1 MVKRAFSSR
10 CVAWTGLL
18 LVALSVVLSACGST
32 SNTSAKSTPPAHPT
46 STPLAHLTLT
56 STTISLTET
65 KGQYALNPKT
75 ITIKTGQSV
84 TWKNET
90 STPQT
95 ITGQGFPSSP
105 AIPPGGTYHYTFEK
119 AGHYTFTD
127 AAHPDVTG
135 TVVVG

>member
-10 CVAWTGLL
+10 CVVGIGLL
-18 LVALSVVLSACGST
+18 LVALSVLLSACGST
-32 SNTSAKSTPPAHPT
+32 SNTSTKSTPPAHPT

-65 KGQYALNPKT
+65 KGQYTLSPKT

-84 TWKNET
+84 TWKNDT
-90 STPQT
+90 SAPQT
-95 ITGQGFPSSP
+95 INGQGFPSSP
-105 AIPPGGTYHYTFEK
+105 AIPPGGTYRYTFEK
-119 AGHYTFTD
+119 VGHYTFAD
-127 AAHPDVTG
+127 AAHPEVTG